1 MDMHLEHRGWRVVPS
16 ALAVALLAACGGSG
30 GGSGM
35 VRSDPPVES
44 RQPPPPPPP
53 PPAPI
58 GCTGPQSADCVVD
71 VPANYFGHP
80 ADGGRDSDYAL
91 VKIGEGGA
99 ALRNGVYR
107 FGGGTRI
114 EAGVLEVAG
123 DAILQSDVANAA
135 RLSVVGEVRGDLINH
150 GAAWLSGTIDGHVS
164 NLGRFTVDASDGTET
179 DAIVAVVTGD
189 YTQASTASLG
199 MLVGGATGGTLSVGG
214 EAHLDG
220 TVDFSMWDNGWYGVP
235 VPATP
240 YTHHVL
246 TAAGGVSGTFDGLS
260 TGSLFIGGTLR
271 YEPND
276 VWFEVAATSAAAVM
290 QHAAAGDAMTHN
302 AARAYDRILAVAD
315 TLPRDAAQLSQAQRR
330 FLLSAATIQRIGDLA
345 QAVRTF
351 DSISGHGHLAAID
364 AQLQHALQSAPR
376 IGAHAGRVPLHASGA
391 WSASPDV
398 SSVRGASFAQGQAF
412 GYDAWI
418 GERLLLGGRVDQ
430 TDSVMA
436 VDREGGVARGRA
448 PAVHLSLHRVGNNGW
463 HTTGLLGASRQ
474 TMRLERPIDLG
485 AARGAALSERNTDLA
500 YAWVETGRD
509 IRTEGGTITPFAS
522 LGYAA
527 MHGDAFVEYGNTGFE
542 LAGLPSRYERLQG
555 DAGVRYA
562 KGWRWGGDGW
572 SRLGLGARWRHAFY
586 ANDTLQVAFTGAPQV
601 MFDVAGMP
609 MARTDRLWELD
620 FTGGVGDR
628 WSWTMRYED
637 GTDDRALSLGMAL
650 GF

>member
-1 MDMHLEHRGWRVVPS
+1 MDIHFEHKGWRVLPC
-16 ALAVALLAACGGSG
+16 ALAYALLAACGSGG

-35 VRSDPPVES
+35 VRSDPVVTDPQPVAT
-44 RQPPPPPPP
+44 PPSDCPN
-53 PPAPI
+53 
-58 GCTGPQSADCVVD
+58 PQVSDCVVV
-71 VPANYFGHP
+71 VPYANDHSITGGRSSDH
-80 ADGGRDSDYAL
+80 ALRIRGDGGTTKLESGDYRFA
-91 VKIGEGGA
+91 GGTYVESAA
-99 ALRNGVYR
+99 ALRVQLDATLRSDIAVAAPGHLYVWGGVE
-107 FGGGTRI
+107 G
-114 EAGVLEVAG
+114 
-123 DAILQSDVANAA
+123 DVAN
-135 RLSVVGEVRGDLINH
+135 
-150 GAAWLSGTIDGHVS
+150 
-164 NLGRFTVDASDGTET
+164 DGTAT
-179 DAIVAVVTGD
+179 LGGTVTGNWTND
-189 YTQASTASLG
+189 GSLLVSTYSG
-199 MLVGGATGGTLSVGG
+199 DPVPRISGAFVQGPTGTLAVEIGG
-214 EAHLDG
+214 ESKDPLVVEGVAQLDG
-220 TVDFSMWDNGWYGVP
+220 TLEIRPFVWWWGEASIP
-235 VPATP
+235 VAP

-246 TAAGGVSGTFDGLS
+246 TAGGGVSGTFDAWTS
-260 TGSLFIGGTLR
+260 PSLFITGNVR
-271 YEPND
+271 YAAND
-276 VWFEVAATSAAAVM
+276 VWFDASRISAQAVM
-290 QHAAAGDAMTHN
+290 QGAAGDAMTVN
-302 AARAYDRILAVAD
+302 AARAYDRILAVTDAM
-315 TLPRDAAQLSQAQRR
+315 PRDVSQLDDAQRR

-351 DSISGHGHLAAID
+351 DSISGHGHLAAMD

-418 GERLLLGGRVDQ
+418 GERLLLGGRVET

-448 PAVHLSLHRVGNNGW
+448 PAVHFSLHRVGDNGW

-485 AARGAALSERNTDLA
+485 AARGAAMSERNTDLA
-500 YAWVETGRD
+500 YAWVETARD
-509 IRTEGGTITPFAS
+509 IRTDAGTITPFAS

-527 MHGDAFVEYGNTGFE
+527 MHGDAFVEHGNTGFE

-562 KGWRWGGDGW
+562 KGWRWGNDGW
-572 SRLGLGARWRHAFY
+572 TRLGLGARWRHAFY

-609 MARTDRLWELD
+609 TARTDRLWELD
-620 FTGGVGDR
+620 FTGGMGDR

-637 GTDDRALSLGMAL
+637 GADDRALSLGMAL